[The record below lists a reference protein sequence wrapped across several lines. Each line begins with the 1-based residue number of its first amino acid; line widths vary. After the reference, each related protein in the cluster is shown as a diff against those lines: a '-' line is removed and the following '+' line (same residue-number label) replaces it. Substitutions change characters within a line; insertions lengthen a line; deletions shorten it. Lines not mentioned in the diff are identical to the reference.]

1 MSGSLSD
8 GTTTISPQLI
18 LGYDVTSE
26 NEGVLHRHLDGTTS
40 NSLQPDD
47 PRSGELGLLFAT
59 EAAAQSAYE
68 ALRVPAVWVLT
79 VADPAFVSMT
89 FVRQGQMRIRLDP
102 VGRRA
107 WSLIVGFQEVSS

>member
-68 ALRVPAVWVLT
+68 ALRVPAVWVLP
-79 VADPAFVSMT
+79 VAAPAFVSMT

>member
-79 VADPAFVSMT
+79 VAESSCRVRLMRTGLSPADYADLA
-89 FVRQGQMRIRLDP
+89 R
-102 VGRRA
+102 
-107 WSLIVGFQEVSS
+107 SSHEIPL